1 MNIVGIIAASLVMAP
16 TLTLLLRA
24 YGIGVS
30 TPEHPNPL
38 PAPQATLMASVA
50 RGVFHG
56 GLPLSMV
63 TIGMVIAAIVIAI
76 DVNLERR
83 QSTFRMPVLAMAI
96 GIYLPLQLSVAI
108 FLGGLIAWA
117 AGRAHRDEESRKRSE
132 HNGVL
137 FAAGLITGEA
147 LIGIGMAIPIV
158 VFGRADI
165 LAFWGVHDSNLPGI
179 LLLALVMYFLYR
191 TGSARRSSVGSQG
204 E

>member
-1 MNIVGIIAASLVMAP
+1 
-16 TLTLLLRA
+16 
-24 YGIGVS
+24 
-30 TPEHPNPL
+30 
-38 PAPQATLMASVA
+38 
-50 RGVFHG
+50 
-56 GLPLSMV
+56 
-63 TIGMVIAAIVIAI
+63 
-76 DVNLERR
+76 
-83 QSTFRMPVLAMAI
+83 MPVLAMAI

-117 AGRAHRDEESRKRSE
+117 AGRTHRDEESRKRSE

-179 LLLALVMYFLYR
+179 LLLALVMFLLYR
-191 TGSARRSSVGSQG
+191 TGSAKRANTSRLRH
-204 E
+204 